1 MDLSRACLW
10 KLEEIQ
16 DSLSETERR
25 ERLGV
30 QRKHGAPKKKTGLSM
45 DLEPEEKRNKGKYA
59 LGEQKENGERKKKK
73 YKKRKRKET
82 KI

>member
-1 MDLSRACLW
+1 
-10 KLEEIQ
+10 
-16 DSLSETERR
+16 
-25 ERLGV
+25 
-30 QRKHGAPKKKTGLSM
+30 M